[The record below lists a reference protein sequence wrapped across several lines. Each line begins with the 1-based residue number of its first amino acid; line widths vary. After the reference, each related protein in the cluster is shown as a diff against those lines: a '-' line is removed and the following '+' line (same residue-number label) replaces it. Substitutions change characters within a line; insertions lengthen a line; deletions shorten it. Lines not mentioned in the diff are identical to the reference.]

1 VPHEQGLIVLL
12 AAAFVLA
19 FALGY
24 VAIRLKLPPVVGYL
38 LAGVLLGPFTPGMQ
52 ADVPLAGQLAEVGV
66 ILLMF
71 GVGIHFSPKDLVAA
85 RGVIVPG
92 AVLQMA
98 IATIVGATLARFW
111 GWSWSSGIVFGLSLS
126 IASTAVVLKALE
138 GQGILDTSDGRLT
151 IGWLVVEDIAM
162 VIALVLL
169 PALAPPGAAGATEVV
184 TRSIWV
190 SLGITL
196 LKVGAFIAVMLYFGR
211 KLVPAMLDKVAR
223 TGSRELF
230 TLGVLAI
237 ALGIALGAAQL
248 FTVSF
253 ALGAFF
259 AGIVI
264 GESDLSHQ
272 AAADALPLQDAFAVL
287 FFVSV
292 GMLVDP
298 TVLLEQPLRV
308 VGVLGVILVGQS
320 LAASVIAVMLGK
332 PLRTALVLGASVG
345 QIGEF
350 SFILAALGV
359 SLGLLTT
366 EAQSLILAGAVISI
380 TINPLLFS
388 SVDPTVRWLSK
399 NPRLIDTLERW
410 AGSRD
415 HTAMWPTSAL
425 HSGHVIIIGY
435 GRVGGTIGEVLKGEG
450 IPFVVIERDRNTVEA
465 AREAGVSAI
474 YGDAARPGLLEMAS
488 VASAKL
494 LVCSTPDPLHGKLVI
509 ELARKLNPH
518 IETVVR
524 THSHE
529 ELETFRQMHV
539 GRAFLGER
547 ELAFGMAKHTLRVV
561 RREPQSWEAPGR
573 KSTETKPEA

>member
-1 VPHEQGLIVLL
+1 MPHEQGLIFLL

-19 FALGY
+19 FAFGY
-24 VAIRLKLPPVVGYL
+24 IASRLRLPPVVGYL
-38 LAGVLLGPFTPGMQ
+38 VAGVMLGPFTPGVQ

-92 AVLQMA
+92 AVLQMT
-98 IATIVGATLARFW
+98 IATAIGAGVAQLW
-111 GWSWSSGIVFGLSLS
+111 GWSLSSGIVFGLSLS

-169 PALAPPGAAGATEVV
+169 PALAPAGAAEGA

-211 KLVPAMLDKVAR
+211 RLVPWLLALVAR

-248 FTVSF
+248 FSVSF

-298 TVLLEQPLRV
+298 AVLLEQPLRIV
-308 VGVLGVILVGQS
+308 AVLGVILFGQS
-320 LAASVIAVMLGK
+320 LAAALIAVLLGK
-332 PLRTALVLGASVG
+332 PLRTALILGASVG

-366 EAQSLILAGAVISI
+366 DAQSLILAGAVISI
-380 TINPLLFS
+380 TLNPLLFA
-388 SVDPTVRWLSK
+388 SVDPVVRWLTM
-399 NPRLIDTLERW
+399 NPRLIDRLERF

-415 HTAMWPTSAL
+415 HTAEWPTSAL

-450 IPFVVIERDRNTVEA
+450 ISFVVIERDRNTVER

-474 YGDAARPGLLEMAS
+474 YGDAARPGLLGMAS
-488 VASAKL
+488 VGSARL
-494 LVCSTPDPLHGKLVI
+494 LVCSTPDPLHAKLVI
-509 ELARKLNPH
+509 ELARKANPG

-524 THSHE
+524 THSEE
-529 ELETFRQMHV
+529 ELEAFQQLNV

-547 ELAFGMAKHTLRVV
+547 ELAFGMAKYALRAM
-561 RREPQSWEAPGR
+561 RREHDGGA
-573 KSTETKPEA
+573 KT

>member
-1 VPHEQGLIVLL
+1 MPHESGLLVLL

-19 FALGY
+19 FGLGY
-24 VAIRLKLPPVVGYL
+24 VASRLKLPPIVGYL
-38 LAGVLLGPFTPGMQ
+38 VAGVLLGPFTPGMQ

-71 GVGIHFSPKDLVAA
+71 GVGVHFSPKDLVAA

-92 AVLQMA
+92 AVGQMI
-98 IATIVGATLARFW
+98 IATLVGAAVARFW

-126 IASTAVVLKALE
+126 VASTAVVLKALE
-138 GQGILDTSDGRLT
+138 SHGILDTADGRLT

-169 PALAPPGAAGATEVV
+169 PALAPAGDGAENL
-184 TRSIWV
+184 WV

-196 LKVGAFIAVMLYFGR
+196 VKVGAFVAIMWYFGR
-211 KLVPAMLDKVAR
+211 WLVPALLERVAR

-230 TLGVLAI
+230 TLGVLAL

-248 FTVSF
+248 FGVSF

-292 GMLVDP
+292 GMLVNP
-298 TVLLEQPLRV
+298 MVFVEQPLRV
-308 VGVLGVILVGQS
+308 VAVLGVIFVGQS
-320 LAASVIAVMLGK
+320 LAATLITVLLGK
-332 PLRTALVLGASVG
+332 PLRTALTLGASVG

-350 SFILAALGV
+350 SFILAAIGV
-359 SLGLLTT
+359 SLGLLTPD
-366 EAQSLILAGAVISI
+366 AQSLILAGAVISI
-380 TINPLLFS
+380 TLNPLLFAAI
-388 SVDPTVRWLSK
+388 DPSIRWLTRH
-399 NPRLIDTLERW
+399 PAFIDRMERF
-410 AGSRD
+410 AGSRQM
-415 HTAMWPTSAL
+415 TAEWPSSSL
-425 HSGHVIIIGY
+425 QKDHVIIIGY

-450 IPFVVIERDRNTVEA
+450 ISFTVIERDRTTVER
-465 AREAGVSAI
+465 AREAGLHAI
-474 YGDAARPGLLEMAS
+474 FGDAARPGLLEMAAIS
-488 VASAKL
+488 TAKL
-494 LVCSTPDPLHGKLVI
+494 LVCSTPDPLHAKLVI
-509 ELARKLNPH
+509 EVARRVNPN
-518 IETVVR
+518 IEIVVR
-524 THSHE
+524 THSEE
-529 ELETFRQMHV
+529 ELEAFMKLKV

-547 ELAFGMAKHTLRVV
+547 ELAFGMAKHVLRTI
-561 RREPQSWEAPGR
+561 RR
-573 KSTETKPEA
+573 

>member
-1 VPHEQGLIVLL
+1 MTHNSGLLVTL

-19 FALGY
+19 FILGY
-24 VAIRLKLPPVVGYL
+24 AASRLKLPPVVGYL
-38 LAGVLLGPFTPGMQ
+38 VAGVLLGPFTGGFQ

-98 IATIVGATLARFW
+98 IATLVGAGLARFW

-138 GQGILDTSDGRLT
+138 GQGILDSADGRLT

-169 PALAPPGAAGATEVV
+169 PALAPPGATGEA
-184 TRSIWV
+184 TRSIWTSV
-190 SLGITL
+190 GVTL
-196 LKVGAFIAVMLYFGR
+196 LKVGAFIAVMLFFGR
-211 KLVPAMLDKVAR
+211 KLVPALLATVAR

-248 FTVSF
+248 FSVSF

-264 GESDLSHQ
+264 GESDMSHQ

-298 TVLLEQPLRV
+298 TVFLEQPLRI

-320 LAASVIAVMLGK
+320 MAAALIAVLLGK
-332 PLRTALVLGASVG
+332 PLRTSLILGASVG

-359 SLGLLTT
+359 SLGLLTG

-380 TINPLLFS
+380 TLNPLLFKA
-388 SVDPTVRWLSK
+388 VDPAVRWLSK
-399 NPRLIDTLERW
+399 NPRLIDRLERL

-415 HTAMWPTSAL
+415 QTAMWPTSSLLSA
-425 HSGHVIIIGY
+425 HVIIIGY
-435 GRVGGTIGEVLKGEG
+435 GRVGGTIGEVLKGEE
-450 IPFVVIERDRNTVEA
+450 IPFVVIERDRNIVET

-474 YGDAARPGLLEMAS
+474 FGDAARPGMLEMAQVS
-488 VASAKL
+488 TARL
-494 LVCSTPDPLHGKLVI
+494 LVCSTPDPLHAKLVI

-524 THSHE
+524 THTHE
-529 ELETFRQMHV
+529 ELETFRQMKV

-561 RREPQSWEAPGR
+561 RREPQAWEILKAEIAE
-573 KSTETKPEA
+573 STPPK